1 MFLADIC
8 AERIQLFLNPKP
20 AWKDHNM
27 PEGIRIVFWA
37 LLNYILLIK
46 KIKVMLVVLEVVALL
61 AVIILPLFPAKR
73 VAK

>member
-1 MFLADIC
+1 MFLAGTC

-20 AWKDHNM
+20 VLKDHGM
-27 PEGIRIVFWA
+27 PEGIIIVFLRA
-37 LLNYILLIK
+37 IKLYIINQ

-61 AVIILPLFPAKR
+61 AVIILPLFPAKK